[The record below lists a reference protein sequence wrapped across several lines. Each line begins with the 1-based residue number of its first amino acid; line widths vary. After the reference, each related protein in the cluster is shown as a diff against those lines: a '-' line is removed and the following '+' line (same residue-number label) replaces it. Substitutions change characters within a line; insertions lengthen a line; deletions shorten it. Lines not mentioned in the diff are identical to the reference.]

1 MTQVNVL
8 PVNEIKYVK
17 TISFT
22 KTFLNQLFTAK
33 IVYKRNPSDQYKMD
47 DSKQTPFEKMMYFY
61 NEECYPHD
69 LLDDIILRGV
79 RQNYP
84 DAHIVTSLMLLDVEK
99 ANIEKELSIYK
110 QEEFKLYIQPDI
122 KDVNALLKMGKT
134 QWRIFIK
141 KLPIFL
147 TNSTQSLPFQNE
159 GSILYYDLN
168 KEQELIELEPTLLNE
183 VTIFDVVND

>member
-61 NEECYPHD
+61 NEDCYPHD

-168 KEQELIELEPTLLNE
+168 REQELIELEPTLLNE